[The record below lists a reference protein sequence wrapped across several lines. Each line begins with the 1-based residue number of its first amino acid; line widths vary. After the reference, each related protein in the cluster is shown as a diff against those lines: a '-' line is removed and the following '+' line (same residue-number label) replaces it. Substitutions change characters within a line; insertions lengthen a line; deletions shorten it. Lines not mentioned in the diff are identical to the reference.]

1 MTKRQ
6 PVKNYLLP
14 KENVMVQRLG
24 CVCCQCTKKN
34 ELGLNIPDNC
44 AYFTVLNQT
53 NLIRS
58 CLFAGLDDAE
68 GE

>member
-1 MTKRQ
+1 
-6 PVKNYLLP
+6 
-14 KENVMVQRLG
+14 MVQRLG